1 MATTVASFKIH
12 RYDDFHPLGHD
23 GSTKELWNYG
33 PMLSKYQVPLI
44 MKQPLTVGAYTLFA
58 HRKLQ
63 VHARLR
69 EDGLAQNLALILI
82 FQDLHESEPLL
93 CS

>member
-33 PMLSKYQVPLI
+33 PMLSKYQ
-44 MKQPLTVGAYTLFA
+44 
-58 HRKLQ
+58 
-63 VHARLR
+63 
-69 EDGLAQNLALILI
+69 LILYLRI
-82 FQDLHESEPLL
+82 ENSEVFIHILTKSKSMQDYVKMASLKTWH
-93 CS
+93 